1 MEIQKDKKLTGTKT
15 EKNLETAFAG
25 ESGAR
30 NKYTFFAS
38 KAKKEGYPTIAKVF
52 EETAGNEKEHAE
64 VFFKFLD
71 GDDVEINNVSYP
83 SCYGTTLENLL
94 CAAKYE
100 EEEHLTMYPEFA
112 KTAKEEGFKKIATA
126 FENIAKIEKHHSERY
141 KRLAERLE
149 AGSLLKYDTEV
160 NWVCTHCGN
169 MLKEKEPPEKC
180 PVCDHDKGYYVKH
193 CDCFL

>member
-1 MEIQKDKKLTGTKT
+1 MEKKSLKGTKT
-15 EKNLETAFAG
+15 RENLMKAFAG
-25 ESGAR
+25 ESMAR
-30 NKYTFFAS
+30 NRYCIFAS
-38 KAKKEGYPTIAKVF
+38 IAEKECNIQIAEIFKK
-52 EETAGNEKEHAE
+52 TALNEKEHAE

-126 FENIAKIEKHHSERY
+126 FENIAKIENGKIVRV
-141 KRLAERLE
+141 
-149 AGSLLKYDTEV
+149 EV
-160 NWVCTHCGN
+160 ASSARR
-169 MLKEKEPPEKC
+169 
-180 PVCDHDKGYYVKH
+180 
-193 CDCFL
+193 